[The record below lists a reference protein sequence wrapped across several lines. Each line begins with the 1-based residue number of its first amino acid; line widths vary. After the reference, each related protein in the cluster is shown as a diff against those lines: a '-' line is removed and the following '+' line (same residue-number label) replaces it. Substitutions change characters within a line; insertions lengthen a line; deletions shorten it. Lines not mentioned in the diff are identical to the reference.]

1 MGLDFLKSHLLAH
14 DGGSLIFNPLV
25 VWDMIRIV
33 WIRVSVMAA
42 NLNLIDA
49 LSGLRSWKFKS
60 LV

>member
-1 MGLDFLKSHLLAH
+1 MGLDFLKSHSLAH

-33 WIRVSVMAA
+33 WIRVSVMAE
-42 NLNLIDA
+42 NLNLIVA

>member
-33 WIRVSVMAA
+33 WIRVSVMAE
-42 NLNLIDA
+42 NLSLIDT
-49 LSGLRSWKFKS
+49 LSGLR
-60 LV
+60 